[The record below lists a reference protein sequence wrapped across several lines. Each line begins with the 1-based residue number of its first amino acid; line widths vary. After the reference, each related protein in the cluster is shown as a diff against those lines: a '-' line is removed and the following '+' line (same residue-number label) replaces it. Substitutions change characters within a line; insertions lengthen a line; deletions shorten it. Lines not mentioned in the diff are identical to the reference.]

1 MAGLGGRRQ
10 RRNWQLTDALC
21 ALLIIASAAY
31 TVRQIS
37 HGGLET
43 SDTVSVLGFL
53 LTAAGLVAAV
63 RALRKPVEGNDAER
77 ARGQALTLAR
87 QVEAGE
93 SAVWRQL
100 LGDDIRRINLTYMLH
115 PATVRPA
122 AAPPAGRLSADGPG
136 PATVPD
142 IVTYYRATRPSRLVI
157 TGAPGAGKTVLALE
171 LLLALIDSR
180 TDDDPV
186 PVRVPL
192 SQWDTDRQ
200 SLPDHLQ
207 QRLVDAYD
215 WPADLAADLIR
226 HHLVLP
232 VLDGLDE
239 MDPLLADGSPD
250 PAAPR
255 AAAVIQA
262 LNLYQQGRD
271 AGPLILTCRTRHYDT
286 LAPGITLLDAARIA
300 IAPVATSD
308 ANAYL
313 AARARDTARWQP
325 LLDQLAAHPGG
336 VLAAVLSTPWRLC
349 LTATVYHD
357 DGNPAELLTFSNA
370 DALDEHLLARFIP
383 AATRTAPN
391 PRGYTAEDAHRWLH
405 HLTTHLDPTGTLQPA
420 APARAEATDLVLHE
434 LWPLAG
440 RTRVRVTDALITTL
454 TVLTTLPLT
463 RIPTPLPSGQ
473 LTAVVVVLA
482 VVFGMAVALRAPTPM
497 GVNDLFTSFPPRRDI
512 AVGLTVVIVG
522 GSAVGIKA
530 GFTAGLTFGIMFGF
544 MGWVVLGSGPQEAGR
559 RLGARD
565 VIRDDF
571 VAGLMIALTL
581 GLAFGLAIG
590 VVSGLTGLVMGVLG
604 GMSGLAAGSSTSRRY
619 AVFLLYS
626 RRRLPLHLGLFL
638 DWAVTAGLMRYSGPA
653 YQYRHRELQ
662 HWLRQHP
669 HPQTGP

>member
-21 ALLIIASAAY
+21 ALLLIASAAY

-37 HGGLET
+37 HGGLEP
-43 SDTVSVLGFL
+43 SDIVSVLGFL
-53 LTAAGLVAAV
+53 LTAAGFVAGI
-63 RALRKPVEGNDAER
+63 RALRKPLEGNDAER

-115 PATVRPA
+115 PAAVRPA

-171 LLLALIDSR
+171 LLLALTDSR

-255 AAAVIQA
+255 ATAVIRA

-286 LAPGITLLDAARIA
+286 LAPGTTLLDAARIA
-300 IAPVATSD
+300 IAPVTTSD
-308 ANAYL
+308 AYTYL

-349 LTATVYHD
+349 LTATVYHG
-357 DGNPAELLTFSNA
+357 DGNPAELLALPNA

-391 PRGYTAEDAHRWLH
+391 PHDYTPEDAHRWLH

-434 LWPLAG
+434 LWPFAG
-440 RTRVRVTDALITTL
+440 RTRVRATDTLISTL
-454 TVLTTLPLT
+454 TVLITLPLT
-463 RIPTPLPSGQ
+463 CIPTSLPSGQ
-473 LTAVVVVLA
+473 LAAAVVVLA
-482 VVFGMAVALRAPTPM
+482 VVFGMAVALGAPTPM
-497 GVNDLFTSFPPRRDI
+497 GLNDLFTTFPPRRNI
-512 AVGLTVVIVG
+512 AAGLTGGIVLG
-522 GSAVGIKA
+522 ITAGIKA
-530 GFTAGLTFGIMFGF
+530 GFTAGLTIGITFGL
-544 MGWVVLGSGPQEAGR
+544 MGWVVLGSGPQKPGR
-559 RLGARD
+559 RCRARD
-565 VIRDDF
+565 VIRDDCL
-571 VAGLMIALTL
+571 AGLTFALTVGLTL
-581 GLAFGLAIG
+581 GVLSGFR
-590 VVSGLTGLVMGVLG
+590 SGLTGLVLGVVG
-604 GMSGLAAGSSTSRRY
+604 GMAGLAAGFSTSRRY
-619 AVFLLYS
+619 AVFLLCS
-626 RRRLPLHLGLFL
+626 RRRLPLQLGLFL

-662 HWLRQHP
+662 HWLRRHP
-669 HPQTGP
+669 HPPTST